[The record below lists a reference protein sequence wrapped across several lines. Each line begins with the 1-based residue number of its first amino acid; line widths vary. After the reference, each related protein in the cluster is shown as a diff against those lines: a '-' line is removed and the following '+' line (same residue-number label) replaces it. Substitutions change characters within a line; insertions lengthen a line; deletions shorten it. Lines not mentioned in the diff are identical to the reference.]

1 METTTEVT
9 GGKRL
14 LAATEIPNPSDFQ
27 SRRKFVAAVA
37 TLSLAACGGGSKS
50 DPGVA
55 DPVPMGPISPPT
67 GDQNANC
74 ACMGGGAALSD
85 RWNARNTSADRN
97 AGGARSGQLLNANFR
112 VSRPRLGCRYSKYV
126 TTGAVNGR
134 WAIGARMDIWQR
146 F

>member
-55 DPVPMGPISPPT
+55 DPVPMGPISRPLRSVERPQHQRRSQRRGRPVRAIAQRELSGFSAPT
-67 GDQNANC
+67 RLPLQQIC
-74 ACMGGGAALSD
+74 HH
-85 RWNARNTSADRN
+85 R
-97 AGGARSGQLLNANFR
+97 RS
-112 VSRPRLGCRYSKYV
+112 
-126 TTGAVNGR
+126 
-134 WAIGARMDIWQR
+134 
-146 F
+146 